1 MKLHSSAFDSNPPPA
16 PAEHPLP
23 PSVVSYVAGV
33 VLLSCVLG
41 AWSLIRAPIPDGGMV
56 LLWTVAFLVGEAMSF
71 RTPTGRGNV
80 SMAATI
86 HLAAIPVAG
95 IPVLLPAAWVA
106 RLVSNL
112 MFQRQPWY
120 KAMFNAA
127 QVSLAVLLAS
137 QAYRFLGGAPGDA
150 IGPQVLFRFLPGMA
164 VASIGYYVVNTGLVS
179 GVLAL
184 VAQTGVWQAWRE
196 NFGYRVE
203 LVNSVALFL
212 LAPVAT
218 ITYQDFGAAGLTVFF
233 LPMLFIRDACDRYIV
248 LERTQRALIG
258 SERLA
263 AKGEMAASV
272 GHELNNYLS
281 VLNGNLQLL
290 QLVTDDRSPRDQER
304 LEKIFDQIRQMT
316 RLSRGLMD
324 FSRTESRVLPTDIG
338 GLVLETV
345 EFLRPQNRLDG
356 VEVSVECDARTGVVL
371 VDPAQMQQVLMN
383 LINNAADAMTERGAG
398 RKRLAVWVRWIS
410 RDKEIELGV
419 SDSGP
424 GIPPELRRRVFEP
437 SFTTRP
443 AGHGYGLPTVYRIVH
458 NHGGSI
464 AVEAGPEGGALFRIR
479 IPRRTGAGA
488 LRAA

>member
-1 MKLHSSAFDSNPPPA
+1 MKLHGPAFDSNLPPA

-33 VLLSCVLG
+33 VLLSCILG
-41 AWSLIRAPIPDGGMV
+41 AWSLVRAPVPDGGMV

-71 RTPTGRGNV
+71 RTPTGRGNI

-150 IGPQVLFRFLPGMA
+150 IGPQVLFRLLPGMA
-164 VASIGYYVVNTGLVS
+164 AASIGYYVVNTGH
-179 GVLAL
+179 
-184 VAQTGVWQAWRE
+184 RIHE
-196 NFGYRVE
+196 FH
-203 LVNSVALFL
+203 
-212 LAPVAT
+212 P
-218 ITYQDFGAAGLTVFF
+218 AG
-233 LPMLFIRDACDRYIV
+233 
-248 LERTQRALIG
+248 
-258 SERLA
+258 
-263 AKGEMAASV
+263 
-272 GHELNNYLS
+272 
-281 VLNGNLQLL
+281 
-290 QLVTDDRSPRDQER
+290 
-304 LEKIFDQIRQMT
+304 RQ
-316 RLSRGLMD
+316 GGD
-324 FSRTESRVLPTDIG
+324 G
-338 GLVLETV
+338 GLG
-345 EFLRPQNRLDG
+345 R
-356 VEVSVECDARTGVVL
+356 ARAEQL
-371 VDPAQMQQVLMN
+371 PARMQQVLMN
-383 LINNAADAMTERGAG
+383 LINNAADAMTERGEG
-398 RKRLAVWVRWIS
+398 RKRLAVWIRWIS

-464 AVEAGPEGGALFRIR
+464 AVEAGPEGGGLFRIR